1 MAVRERAVKTA
12 RSKTAEAAPL
22 NVGIIGTGIG
32 GAHHDGYSKL
42 KNVRVVGL
50 VDVDPARGK
59 AVAERWG
66 VPTANAFTNHM
77 DLLSLKGLDAVSVC
91 TPNSLH
97 ASIAIDALKAGK
109 HVICEKPMA
118 ATLAQGK
125 ELFKAAEASDKIF
138 MMGYNNRYRGDTQ
151 LLKRYIEAGELG
163 DLYYGKCG
171 WIRRHGAPGPGSW
184 FSTKAM
190 SGGGPLIDLGVHAL
204 DLAWWLMG
212 KPKPVSVSASVFHH
226 LMPQEWERL
235 GRPGTMDVEDAAVA
249 HIRFAN
255 GAAIMLEVSWLL
267 QTPKESFYCQV
278 MGTKG
283 GASAEPEFRICQ
295 DKHGAEVDLTPR
307 APNVGGHPGEIAHFV
322 QCIRTNTQPISTA
335 EDGLL
340 VLKMLDAIYRS
351 GESGKAVTIT

>member
-1 MAVRERAVKTA
+1 MAVRPRPLKSAD
-12 RSKTAEAAPL
+12 SKPPAPV

-32 GAHHDGYSKL
+32 GAHFDGYSKL

-59 AVAERWG
+59 SVAERWG
-66 VPTANAFTNHM
+66 VPVAHAFTNHQ
-77 DLLSLKGLDAVSVC
+77 DLLSLKELDAVSVC
-91 TPNSLH
+91 TPNYLH
-97 ASIAIDALKAGK
+97 AQIAIDALNAGK

-118 ATLAQGK
+118 ATLAQAK
-125 ELFKAAEASDKIF
+125 ELFNVAKQSDKIF

-151 LLKRYIEAGELG
+151 LLKKYIEAGELG

-184 FSTKAM
+184 FSTKSM

-212 KPKPVSVSASVFHH
+212 KPKPVSVSASVFNL

-255 GAAIMLEVSWLL
+255 GAAVLLEVSWLL
-267 QTPKESFYCQV
+267 HTPKESFYCQV

-307 APNVGGHPGEIAHFV
+307 APNIGGHPAEIAHFV
-322 QCIRTNTQPISTA
+322 QCIRTNTQPLSTA

-340 VLKMLDAIYRS
+340 VMKMLDAIYRS